1 MGTGVDPD
9 TGAPVMPDFGKLFGV
24 LGLTLVGSFLAIMV
38 TFAVAIACNHVAVS
52 VAAGL
57 QPRLGAALG
66 LAVRRVFPLIGWQIL
81 AGLIILVG
89 ICACVLPAIY
99 LSAVF
104 MLLPAVVTFERGG
117 SAISRCFKLFH
128 QDLGASISRIAT
140 IAGIGIG
147 IGVVAYIINML
158 IQLVPG
164 QPTFDPR
171 VVEPV
176 RRCRLQLH
184 RRDRDRHRAG
194 GAAGPGRCGAHRAA
208 DADRVRGPAGPGR
221 ADHHGEPGERG
232 RPGTRVPAAAVRRG
246 SPCSRRPAGPVR
258 AGLGLD
264 AAEPLTSQS
273 PAKILKKWDIAGG
286 ELLVAGGLA
295 VLGLPACS
303 VAGDETADDGSGK
316 VEVFSWW
323 AGPGEKEG
331 LEALVADFRQRNPGI
346 EFDNAAVAGGA
357 GTIARTVLAT
367 RLEND
372 DPPDSYQAHAG
383 LELDSDI
390 EAGYVEDV
398 RYLYDQ
404 QRWRD
409 RLPKGLVEALTFD
422 GKIYSVPVN
431 IHRANLL
438 WYNPAVLKA
447 HGLTPPASW
456 SQFLTQAATLKAE
469 GILPLSIGPAWTQ
482 KHLLECVLLGEL
494 GADGYTGLWN
504 GTTDW
509 KGAPVQEALTLFV
522 KVLDQ
527 SDIATAAGDWQPA
540 LDKVVA
546 GTAAYNVMGDWAD
559 AYLRTKGLVFQEG
572 YSVVA
577 SPGSEK
583 VYDFLSDS
591 FTLPRGRRTG
601 GPRSSG

>member
-1 MGTGVDPD
+1 MG
-9 TGAPVMPDFGKLFGV
+9 
-24 LGLTLVGSFLAIMV
+24 
-38 TFAVAIACNHVAVS
+38 
-52 VAAGL
+52 
-57 QPRLGAALG
+57 
-66 LAVRRVFPLIGWQIL
+66 
-81 AGLIILVG
+81 
-89 ICACVLPAIY
+89 Y
-99 LSAVF
+99 
-104 MLLPAVVTFERGG
+104 
-117 SAISRCFKLFH
+117 
-128 QDLGASISRIAT
+128 
-140 IAGIGIG
+140 
-147 IGVVAYIINML
+147 
-158 IQLVPG
+158 
-164 QPTFDPR
+164 
-171 VVEPV
+171 
-176 RRCRLQLH
+176 
-184 RRDRDRHRAG
+184 
-194 GAAGPGRCGAHRAA
+194 
-208 DADRVRGPAGPGR
+208 
-221 ADHHGEPGERG
+221 
-232 RPGTRVPAAAVRRG
+232 
-246 SPCSRRPAGPVR
+246 SRRA
-258 AGLGLD
+258 
-264 AAEPLTSQS
+264 
-273 PAKILKKWDIAGG
+273 
-286 ELLVAGGLA
+286 LLVAGGLA

-390 EAGYVEDV
+390 EAGYVEDI

-404 QRWRD
+404 QRWRE

-438 WYNPAVLKA
+438 WYNPAVLKR
-447 HGLTPPASW
+447 HGLTPPANW
-456 SQFLTQAATLKAE
+456 SQFLTQAAALKVK
-469 GILPLSIGPAWTQ
+469 GILPLAIGPAWTQ

-504 GTTDW
+504 GATDW
-509 KGAPVQEALTLFV
+509 RGAPVQEALTLFV

-577 SPGSEK
+577 SPGSDK

-591 FTLPRGRRTG
+591 FTLPRGAPHRRAAEQWLIECGSVSGQDAFNPQKGSVPARLDADKSKYTG
-601 GPRSSG
+601 YLALAIAEWTDSATRVVGSLTHGVVAGTGRSAAVDAALALFVQDRDAVKFAAAVSG

>member
-1 MGTGVDPD
+1 MG
-9 TGAPVMPDFGKLFGV
+9 L
-24 LGLTLVGSFLAIMV
+24 
-38 TFAVAIACNHVAVS
+38 
-52 VAAGL
+52 
-57 QPRLGAALG
+57 
-66 LAVRRVFPLIGWQIL
+66 
-81 AGLIILVG
+81 
-89 ICACVLPAIY
+89 
-99 LSAVF
+99 
-104 MLLPAVVTFERGG
+104 
-117 SAISRCFKLFH
+117 
-128 QDLGASISRIAT
+128 
-140 IAGIGIG
+140 
-147 IGVVAYIINML
+147 
-158 IQLVPG
+158 
-164 QPTFDPR
+164 
-171 VVEPV
+171 
-176 RRCRLQLH
+176 
-184 RRDRDRHRAG
+184 
-194 GAAGPGRCGAHRAA
+194 
-208 DADRVRGPAGPGR
+208 
-221 ADHHGEPGERG
+221 
-232 RPGTRVPAAAVRRG
+232 
-246 SPCSRRPAGPVR
+246 SRRN
-258 AGLGLD
+258 
-264 AAEPLTSQS
+264 
-273 PAKILKKWDIAGG
+273 
-286 ELLVAGGLA
+286 LLVAGGLT
-295 VLGLPACS
+295 LWLSACS
-303 VAGDETADDGSGK
+303 VAGDEAAGDEVGK

-390 EAGYVEDV
+390 EAGYVEDI

-404 QRWRD
+404 QHWRE

-438 WYNPAVLKA
+438 WYNPALLKA
-447 HGLTPPASW
+447 RGLTPPTSW
-456 SQFLTQAATLKAE
+456 AQFLTQAAALRTA

-494 GADGYTGLWN
+494 GADAYTGLWN
-504 GTTDW
+504 GATDW
-509 KGAPVQEALTLFV
+509 KAAATQQALALFV
-522 KVLDQ
+522 QVLDQ

-572 YSVVA
+572 YSVAA

-591 FTLPRGRRTG
+591 FTLPKGAPRRRAAEQWLIECGSVSGQDAFNPQKGSVPARLDADKSKYTG
-601 GPRSSG
+601 YLALAIAEWTDSATRVVGSLTHGVVAGTVRSAAVDAALALFVQDRDTMKFAAAAGA